1 MLDKRYTLCYNIGT
15 ENKKREELLE
25 MARKINKNEKEVVL
39 DRNKFDVMTKGFSYK
54 DLWHEMTTVYGIDI
68 SYNGFGS
75 MVRGLNTWKLTYAWV
90 LAEILKVRIEDLF
103 VLVDVDVEKKIE
115 ETLEWQRK
123 YQRGDK

>member
-1 MLDKRYTLCYNIGT
+1 
-15 ENKKREELLE
+15 

-39 DRNKFDVMTKGFSYK
+39 DRNKFDGMTEGFSYK

-75 MVRGLNTWKLTYAWV
+75 MIRGLNTWKLTYAWV
-90 LAEILKVRIEDLF
+90 LADILKVRIEDLF